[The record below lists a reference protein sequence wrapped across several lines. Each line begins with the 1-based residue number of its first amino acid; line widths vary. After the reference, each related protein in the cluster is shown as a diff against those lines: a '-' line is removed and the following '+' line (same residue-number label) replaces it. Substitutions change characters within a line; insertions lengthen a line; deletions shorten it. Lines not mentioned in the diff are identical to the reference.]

1 MSDPMPSTSLPRRLL
16 VLASVLAVA
25 ACATPPHPLAR
36 PDGPYG
42 EQLLRST
49 RSRVLARGLDNVL
62 VAHVTEEDPSYVR
75 ARAERLAS
83 LWQLPA
89 EVAVQRAGELAAP
102 VEGTAFFIALHASE
116 RENNDLA
123 EREPHWSLL
132 VEQDGRTLP
141 ALTVRKLVHGAAT
154 AALFPQMDRHFTA
167 YRVVFPAI
175 DTQRSHQFIITGAP
189 GALRLAFGP
198 GAENEP

>member
-1 MSDPMPSTSLPRRLL
+1 MSGADHSRRWWALVAAGLL
-16 VLASVLAVA
+16 T

-62 VAHVTEEDPSYVR
+62 VAHVTEEDPAYVA
-75 ARAERLAS
+75 ARAQRLAA
-83 LWQLPA
+83 LWQLPEEA
-89 EVAVQRAGELAAP
+89 AVKRAGELTSP
-102 VEGTAFFIALHASE
+102 VEGLAFFIALHASE

-132 VEQDGRTLP
+132 VEQDGKTQA
-141 ALTVRKLVHGAAT
+141 ALSVRKLVSGAAI
-154 AALFPQMDRHFTA
+154 AALFPQIDRHFTA
-167 YRVVFPAI
+167 YRVVFPAV
-175 DTQRSHQFIITGAP
+175 DTSRPHQLIITGAP
-189 GALRLAFGP
+189 GSLRLPFGP
-198 GAENEP
+198 GAELAP